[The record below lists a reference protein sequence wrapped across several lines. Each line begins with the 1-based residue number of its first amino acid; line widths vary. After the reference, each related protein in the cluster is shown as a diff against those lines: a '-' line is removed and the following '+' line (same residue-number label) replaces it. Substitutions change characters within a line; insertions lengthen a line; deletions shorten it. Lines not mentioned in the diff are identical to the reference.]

1 MLSRLF
7 LDHTREHL
15 YRSAYSSIQ
24 EAKIESLGR
33 VLIVDDNTLV
43 RESLSHVLRERGY
56 TAFEAED
63 GEAALIIFESED
75 IEIAIIDIM
84 MPTMGGLQLRQVLAD
99 REPSIPIILVTGQP
113 EIVES
118 LVEDDLEFQ
127 YGTVSLL
134 QKPVHP
140 VKLLAEV
147 EKRLSA

>member
-1 MLSRLF
+1 M
-7 LDHTREHL
+7 
-15 YRSAYSSIQ
+15 
-24 EAKIESLGR
+24 
-33 VLIVDDNTLV
+33 
-43 RESLSHVLRERGY
+43 RESLSYVLSERGY

-63 GEAALIIFESED
+63 GEAALKIFESED
-75 IEIAIIDIM
+75 IQIAIIDIM
-84 MPTMGGLQLRQVLAD
+84 MPTMGGLQLRQVLTD
-99 REPSIPIILVTGQP
+99 RAPLIPIILVTGQP